1 MFLRGACPVHGPD
14 RCAEPGKL
22 YWDAHWPSDQYPLQ
36 DPDGHGFSVAF
47 IPGRLSDH
55 NLLDDKYV
63 YLWVVKTSHTR
74 NIKDLAVWSKISN
87 ALKRLV
93 SGLIISSH
101 SCFLK
106 PQEHVQS

>member
-1 MFLRGACPVHGPD
+1 MAQTGAPNRASCTGT
-14 RCAEPGKL
+14 L
-22 YWDAHWPSDQYPLQ
+22 I
-36 DPDGHGFSVAF
+36 GHRTSTHYRIRTATASRSVAF

-106 PQEHVQS
+106 PQEHVQSGFDDQV